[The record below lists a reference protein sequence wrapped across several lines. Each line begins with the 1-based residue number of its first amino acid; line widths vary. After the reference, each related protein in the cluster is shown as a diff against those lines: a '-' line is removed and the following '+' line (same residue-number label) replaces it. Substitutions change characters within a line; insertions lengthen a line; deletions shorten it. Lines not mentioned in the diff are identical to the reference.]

1 MLSGCLNLIIDL
13 LFQLCL
19 VNEDLQTLQN
29 TPVCVDGSVVTQAA
43 GFPARCFSDLLIES
57 CALWVTYSHL
67 IKFSEI
73 YLSHFVQYYTLK
85 HKPAT
90 WRHEIFTHTHKHEQ
104 AHSILCKLRPSVPAG
119 NEHVKEG
126 TQWRALWG
134 MTAPFKTSW

>member
-67 IKFSEI
+67 IKFSI
-73 YLSHFVQYYTLK
+73 QRDLFVSFCTILHTKTQACNLEAWDI
-85 HKPAT
+85 H
-90 WRHEIFTHTHKHEQ
+90 THT
-104 AHSILCKLRPSVPAG
+104 
-119 NEHVKEG
+119 
-126 TQWRALWG
+126 
-134 MTAPFKTSW
+134 